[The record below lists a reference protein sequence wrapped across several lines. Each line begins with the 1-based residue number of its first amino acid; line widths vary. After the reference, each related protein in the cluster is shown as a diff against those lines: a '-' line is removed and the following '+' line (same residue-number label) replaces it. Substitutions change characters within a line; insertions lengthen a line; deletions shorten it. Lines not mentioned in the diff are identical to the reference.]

1 MAGLPPSIAQR
12 SSSNQLPTASR
23 QSSSG
28 ALPQGAQPP
37 VPGPRPP
44 PGAPLGPPQAAL
56 NPRPGVAPPRPP
68 PGPPPPG
75 HPAAVLAPPPMPGQW
90 PRPQFV
96 HTGAGMSKSVFRP
109 QSLRIMHSISS
120 SPQWVLLLAIAC
132 QTWCC
137 SPVLTLLIISD
148 KHMIHKQNSCR
159 WRQIIIVMG

>member
-1 MAGLPPSIAQR
+1 VAGLPPSIAQR

-28 ALPQGAQPP
+28 VLPQGAQPP

-44 PGAPLGPPQAAL
+44 PGAPSGPPQAAL

-96 HTGAGMSKSVFRP
+96 HTGAGMSKSVFWP

-120 SPQWVLLLAIAC
+120 SPQWFFCCSRLLANNGAAC
-132 QTWCC
+132 QY
-137 SPVLTLLIISD
+137 SPVLIIAD
-148 KHMIHKQNSCR
+148 KHMIHKQTP
-159 WRQIIIVMG
+159 M